1 MATKRNTKQKK
12 TIEENLVASTAHPT
26 AEELFAVVR
35 EYLPSVSLGTV
46 YRNLEEMVR
55 NGTAQKIPSLDGP
68 ARYDGRV
75 MPHYHVRC
83 VECGR
88 LDDLPMEMDSSMV
101 VEARALSRYRID
113 SCVVEF
119 RGVCRACMQRKE
131 GAGEV

>member
-12 TIEENLVASTAHPT
+12 TIEDNLVASTAHPT
-26 AEELFAVVR
+26 AEELFGVVR

-55 NGTAQKIPSLDGP
+55 TGRAQKIPSPDGP

-75 MPHYHVRC
+75 APHCHVRC

-101 VEARALSRYRID
+101 EEARALSRFRID

-119 RGVCRACMQRKE
+119 RGVCRACMQKKE
-131 GAGEV
+131 GSGAV